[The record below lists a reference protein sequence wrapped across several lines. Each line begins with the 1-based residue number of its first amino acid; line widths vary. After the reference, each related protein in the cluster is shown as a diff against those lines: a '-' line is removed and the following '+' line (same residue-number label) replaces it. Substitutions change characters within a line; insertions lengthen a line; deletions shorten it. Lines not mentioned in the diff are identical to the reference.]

1 MIVVFNA
8 KCFRL
13 FTLGK
18 SQKLVLKIRITV
30 IMFVISWKIFLW
42 ICNADRITGSLNNR
56 QIFNIYYHSQRGYN
70 IGEMELM
77 LFIYLYSNSSLDN
90 IPVALTTTSF
100 WLKLSITTFMASSLV
115 ITNLNKIKISIKK
128 IFFFFSYIKMNI
140 TYNFYLNDPYFTSM
154 HLKNII
160 LCFDVFRSDLHFIV

>member
-1 MIVVFNA
+1 MFQTFY
-8 KCFRL
+8 FRKI
-13 FTLGK
+13 TK
-18 SQKLVLKIRITV
+18 ISIENSYYRNHVCYKLKDFSVDLQC
-30 IMFVISWKIFLW
+30 W
-42 ICNADRITGSLNNR
+42 ITGSLNNR
-56 QIFNIYYHSQRGYN
+56 QIFNIYYHGQRGYN

-154 HLKNII
+154 HLKNTI

>member
-18 SQKLVLKIRITV
+18 SQKLVLKIRMNHV
-30 IMFVISWKIFLW
+30 CYKLKDFSVDLQCW
-42 ICNADRITGSLNNR
+42 ITGSLNNR

-160 LCFDVFRSDLHFIV
+160 LCFIVFRSDLHFIV